1 MTMNAQELAQWQTMP
16 FSGPAERI
24 AAYADPQYHS
34 IHGDAYRQA
43 LIVKEALSLDG
54 TEPTLERSSEVTLGI
69 MSEHNPTLEQEAAKN
84 LFAKSLLVQ
93 ESRLGLSGN
102 DAGAAD
108 AAAKAAAQAELER
121 SAAALDAT
129 GPGSTRWNGNAWV
142 PK

>member
-1 MTMNAQELAQWQTMP
+1 MMTHQELAAWSTMP

-69 MSEHNPTLEQEAAKN
+69 MIEHNPSLEQEAAKN
-84 LFAKSLLVQ
+84 PFAKSLLVQ
-93 ESRLGLSGN
+93 ESRLGLSGT
-102 DAGAAD
+102 DAGIAD

-121 SAAALDAT
+121 SAAALDANA
-129 GPGSTRWNGNAWV
+129 PGNMTWNGHQWAS
-142 PK
+142 K

>member
-1 MTMNAQELAQWQTMP
+1 MMTHQELVAWSTMP

-69 MSEHNPTLEQEAAKN
+69 MSEHNPSLEQEAAKN
-84 LFAKSLLVQ
+84 PFAKSLLVQ

-102 DAGAAD
+102 EAGAAD
-108 AAAKAAAQAELER
+108 AATKAAAQAELER
-121 SAAALDAT
+121 SAAALDANA
-129 GPGSTRWNGNAWV
+129 PGNMTWNGSQWTS
-142 PK
+142 K